1 LHIKP
6 QIALPLEK
14 TEYSKCYVVG
24 WGQTEEG
31 KQSPVLLST
40 KIAIQSHELCNTK
53 FKHLKGHSHC
63 GGKAQS
69 LCENGIINAD
79 SQFCAGENWSNQTSG
94 LMNDA
99 CGGDS
104 GGPLYCEVNGRW
116 IQYGVVSGGDGC
128 GKKGY
133 PGIYGTVAN
142 VRDWIETTTGEI
154 QATTT
159 LIPAMTDPTATKTIT
174 TGELVNYFL

>member
-1 LHIKP
+1 M
-6 QIALPLEK
+6 
-14 TEYSKCYVVG
+14 S
-24 WGQTEEG
+24 
-31 KQSPVLLST
+31 
-40 KIAIQSHELCNTK
+40 
-53 FKHLKGHSHC
+53 
-63 GGKAQS
+63 
-69 LCENGIINAD
+69 NAD
-79 SQFCAGENWSNQTSG
+79 VSRQTKTTELS
-94 LMNDA
+94 DA

-133 PGIYGTVAN
+133 PGIYGKVAN

-159 LIPAMTDPTATKTIT
+159 LIPAMTDPTATTLIPAMTDPTATTTKT